1 MELRQ
6 IRYFVAAAEQL
17 HFSRAA
23 AQMHVVQPAISQ
35 QIKRLEAEL
44 GTQLFERTGSE
55 VRLTEAG
62 RQMLPE
68 CRRLLSQAEETTR
81 VAKTAGAGLRGRI
94 KFGFVDNSIC
104 ALLPPLIRMFRSQF
118 PDVEMSLQSLD
129 RLEQAEALYE
139 RQIDVGLMPVPAPRG
154 EIDNEMFVSAQLVV
168 AMPTTHPLAE
178 RSAVTL
184 DMLANEPFVMFPPS
198 MCSRILE
205 IVLSACAAVGFAPRV
220 MQEARQMHT
229 LLSLVDAGLGV
240 TIVPKWVASGRMG
253 SSGVYDVVFRPLGD
267 DAPLYE
273 LLFAWRQDFSNP
285 ALTGFLEV
293 ARRVSREF
301 DIA

>member
-1 MELRQ
+1 
-6 IRYFVAAAEQL
+6 
-17 HFSRAA
+17 
-23 AQMHVVQPAISQ
+23 
-35 QIKRLEAEL
+35 
-44 GTQLFERTGSE
+44 
-55 VRLTEAG
+55 
-62 RQMLPE
+62 
-68 CRRLLSQAEETTR
+68 
-81 VAKTAGAGLRGRI
+81 
-94 KFGFVDNSIC
+94 
-104 ALLPPLIRMFRSQF
+104 
-118 PDVEMSLQSLD
+118 MSLQSLD

-139 RQIDVGLMPVPAPRG
+139 RQIDVGLMPAPAPRG

-184 DMLANEPFVMFPPS
+184 DMLANEPFVMFPPL

-220 MQEARQMHT
+220 IQEARQMHT

-301 DIA
+301 DIAQLM